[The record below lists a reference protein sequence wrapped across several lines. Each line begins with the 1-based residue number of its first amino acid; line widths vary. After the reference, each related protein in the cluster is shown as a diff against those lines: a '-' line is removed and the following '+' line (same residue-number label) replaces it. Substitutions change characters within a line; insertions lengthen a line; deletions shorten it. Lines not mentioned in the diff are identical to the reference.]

1 MNKTKSSVPDV
12 SYTEDKMILIPPL
25 FKDSFIFI
33 CMNVFAFICVCV
45 YVYHVHVLPVDTGN
59 ISPGTGVTGAVC
71 QLVGAGNSATSLA
84 PSSLFCKN
92 SVTASKDMGYC

>member
-1 MNKTKSSVPDV
+1 MPDV
-12 SYTEDKMILIPPL
+12 SYTEDKMLLVPPL
-25 FKDSFIFI
+25 LKDLFIFI
-33 CMNVFAFICVCV
+33 CMNVFSFIYVVCVCV
-45 YVYHVHVLPVDTGN
+45 HHVHVLPMDARN
-59 ISPGTGVTGAVC
+59 ISPGTGVTGAVF